1 MAIDSSSQ
9 RVGTSISQINVT
21 PLVDVMLVLLIIFM
35 VTAPIIQQGV
45 QVELPQAKVGA
56 LPGSEQQLVVTIT
69 RKGKVFLNDNS
80 IVLAKL
86 GEKLQAIR
94 KLQPNKEV
102 YVRADR
108 NVRYG
113 IVLKAIAEI
122 TRAGLKLGLVGDPI
136 VTKKG

>member
-1 MAIDSSSQ
+1 M
-9 RVGTSISQINVT
+9 
-21 PLVDVMLVLLIIFM
+21 
-35 VTAPIIQQGV
+35 
-45 QVELPQAKVGA
+45 
-56 LPGSEQQLVVTIT
+56 VTIT